1 MPDARRPCGF
11 RFRRRLTGL
20 LKTAPVGRVFACQN
34 LLARI
39 EEVVT
44 ELEARGSKGITVQR
58 YKGLGEMNAEQLW
71 ETTMDPERRRLLKVS
86 LKDVGETDSIFTV
99 LMGEQVAPR
108 REFIEE
114 HALDVKQVDV

>member
-71 ETTMDPERRRLLKVS
+71 ETTMDPSIRVLVRGSRRRVH
-86 LKDVGETDSIFTV
+86 T
-99 LMGEQVAPR
+99 PR
-108 REFIEE
+108 GREHPF
-114 HALDVKQVDV
+114 HAGVNTYSTPT